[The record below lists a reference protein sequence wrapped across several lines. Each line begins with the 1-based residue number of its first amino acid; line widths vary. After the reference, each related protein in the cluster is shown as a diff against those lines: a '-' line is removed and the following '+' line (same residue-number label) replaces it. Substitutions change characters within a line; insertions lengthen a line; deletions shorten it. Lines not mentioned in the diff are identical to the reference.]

1 MMIRE
6 DVSRV
11 KDALE
16 GMRDEMDR
24 VLEERKAVREVK
36 ARMRRLLEMED
47 VVVKVE
53 GLLKLGEGS
62 VGARELER

>member
-6 DVSRV
+6 DVTRV

-24 VLEERKAVREVK
+24 VLEERKGVREIK

-62 VGARELER
+62 AGARELER

>member
-62 VGARELER
+62 VSARELER

>member
-16 GMRDEMDR
+16 GMRDEMDS

>member
-47 VVVKVE
+47 VVDKVE

-62 VGARELER
+62 VGAKELER